1 MEVQQQDILSGADKA
16 AMLLLVLGEQDAA
29 SVLKHLN
36 PEEVHQVG
44 DAMVRIKARGLDSN
58 GCFVSSKTGQGIDDL
73 TLLAEG
79 MLEAG
84 QSPSL
89 YLVPHAKYSL
99 VSRLREQGALL
110 AEEVEEKGVAVT
122 ASPRGQLAHQMEE
135 FAQPAS

>member
-1 MEVQQQDILSGADKA
+1 
-16 AMLLLVLGEQDAA
+16 
-29 SVLKHLN
+29 
-36 PEEVHQVG
+36 
-44 DAMVRIKARGLDSN
+44 
-58 GCFVSSKTGQGIDDL
+58 
-73 TLLAEG
+73 

-84 QSPSL
+84 QSPAL

-110 AEEVEEKGVAVT
+110 TEEVEEKGVAVT